1 MTAEAVATD
10 AAPLSDVAARTS
22 AERAAQGL
30 PPTVTSEP
38 ALRAIARLLAEP
50 NQQATRTA

>member
-1 MTAEAVATD
+1 MTAEPVATD
-10 AAPLSDVAARTS
+10 AGPLSDVAARTA
-22 AERAAQGL
+22 AERASPGL

-38 ALRAIARLLAEP
+38 ALRAIARLVAEP